1 MLECQPRN
9 VIRSQA
15 ESPAG
20 PRSPASYVSH
30 ARIWS
35 GTQTTVLLTNRSRTN
50 TQSSQSC
57 ASAGWVDGA
66 DCSFQCWSAKSTLF
80 MHCLPAGTRVG
91 RQPVSAKAPLR
102 YGCDDATS
110 GRTRTVTPCS
120 GGITSLGRHADSYW
134 ASDARFLVPQRT
146 IAVVCGNGVLRDKA
160 HYCTSTRNPTSPSP
174 HWCFRALCDA
184 VWVAS
189 MTSNPC
195 CVGRG
200 SLGSHA
206 SLAASPLRWH
216 LKARAEYSPGRL
228 AFDHTLRCGS

>member
-1 MLECQPRN
+1 MWIAEPRDSASITRTRLGATDVSCAPTWAAGAAGSGLLSLRMLECQPRS

-15 ESPAG
+15 GSPAG

-66 DCSFQCWSAKSTLF
+66 DCSFQCWSARSTLF

-91 RQPVSAKAPLR
+91 RQPASAKAPLR
-102 YGCDDATS
+102 CGCGDATS

-120 GGITSLGRHADSYW
+120 GGITSLGRHDGSY
-134 ASDARFLVPQRT
+134 
-146 IAVVCGNGVLRDKA
+146 
-160 HYCTSTRNPTSPSP
+160 
-174 HWCFRALCDA
+174 
-184 VWVAS
+184 
-189 MTSNPC
+189 
-195 CVGRG
+195 
-200 SLGSHA
+200 
-206 SLAASPLRWH
+206 
-216 LKARAEYSPGRL
+216 
-228 AFDHTLRCGS
+228 